1 MKDKSAVDFQGI
13 FQRVFM
19 IHPLPSL
26 KNARKIFFNV
36 FPNLPP
42 KYHRTFTALTAYY
55 ETVAMCNDGP
65 H

>member
-42 KYHRTFTALTAYY
+42 NTTALLQ
-55 ETVAMCNDGP
+55 